1 MLHRSDPMSHD
12 ARLFPTGVTMVRAIA
27 AARWLTWLWMVGV
40 VAVAAVR
47 DVDDP
52 LANDPTGAG
61 TALRQPVVAWLCV
74 AAVLAMCVFATVA
87 VRRAPQR
94 VMSPRFAIV
103 EGGLAFALSA
113 VDGWVFD
120 PGHVF
125 ETSQSL
131 ATQYPLISMATVGL
145 TFGPWI
151 AASLGALLG
160 PAEWWAA
167 ELNEFGPWGLRH
179 VFSIIATSIFFAAAG
194 ALFGWLGQLLRT
206 VEGRIADQRAR
217 DEVGL
222 VLHDTV
228 LQTLALVEQ
237 RTGDQDPEL
246 ARAARDADRDLR
258 RFLFGASA
266 LPADDL
272 EGRIRYAVE
281 RASRDHDIAVT
292 VNVVDLGC
300 DVDPAGQEAI
310 AGALG
315 EAVTNAIKHASP
327 TMIIVFAETDDDGQI
342 FASVRDDGVGFD
354 PTAVRR
360 GQGLEGSITGRMV
373 TTGGRAEITSTPGTG
388 SEVRVWSR

>member
-1 MLHRSDPMSHD
+1 M
-12 ARLFPTGVTMVRAIA
+12 
-27 AARWLTWLWMVGV
+27 TWLWMVGV
-40 VAVAAVR
+40 VAVAAFR

-52 LANDPTGAG
+52 LTNDPTGPG
-61 TALRQPVVAWLCV
+61 TALRQPIVAWLCV
-74 AAVLAMCVFATVA
+74 AAVLAMCVVATWA

-94 VMSPRFAIV
+94 LMSPRFAIV
-103 EGGLAFALSA
+103 EGSLAFALSA
-113 VDGWVFD
+113 VDGWIFD

-131 ATQYPLISMATVGL
+131 ATQYPLVSMATVGL

-151 AASLGALLG
+151 AAPAGALLG

-167 ELNEFGPWGLRH
+167 ELNEFGPWSLRH
-179 VFSIIATSIFFAAAG
+179 VFSIIATSIFFAAAA
-194 ALFGWLGQLLRT
+194 ALFGWLGQLLRA

-237 RTGDQDPEL
+237 RTGDHDPEL

-258 RFLFGASA
+258 RFLFGAA
-266 LPADDL
+266 VLPADDL
-272 EGRIRYAVE
+272 EGRIRLAVE
-281 RASRDHDIAVT
+281 RASRGHDIVIT
-292 VNVVDLGC
+292 VNVVDFGC
-300 DVDPAGQEAI
+300 SVDAAGQEAI

-315 EAVTNAIKHASP
+315 EAVRNSIKHASAHSVV
-327 TMIIVFAETDDDGQI
+327 VFAETDDDGQV

-354 PTAVRR
+354 LTAVRR
-360 GQGLEGSITGRMV
+360 GQGLDGSITGRMNAV
-373 TTGGRAEITSTPGTG
+373 GGRAEITSAPGSGT
-388 SEVRVWSR
+388 EVKVWSR

>member
-1 MLHRSDPMSHD
+1 MTPE
-12 ARLFPTGVTMVRAIA
+12 ATRLFPTGVTMVRAIA

-40 VAVAAVR
+40 VAVASLR
-47 DVDDP
+47 EVDSP
-52 LANDPTGAG
+52 RPNDPTGAA

-74 AAVLAMCVFATVA
+74 LAVLAMCLFATA
-87 VRRAPQR
+87 AIRQNPRGA
-94 VMSPRFAIV
+94 MSPTFAV
-103 EGGLAFALSA
+103 TEVALAFGLSA

-131 ATQYPLISMATVGL
+131 ATQYPLISMATAGL
-145 TFGPWI
+145 AFGPWI
-151 AASLGALLG
+151 AALLGTLIG
-160 PAEWWAA
+160 PAEWAA
-167 ELNEFGPWGLRH
+167 ALLNDFGPWSLRH
-179 VFSIIATSIFFAAAG
+179 TASIVATSIFFAAAG
-194 ALFGWLGQLLRT
+194 ALFGWLGQLLRS

-237 RTGDQDPEL
+237 RTGDRDPEL

-266 LPADDL
+266 VPAHDL
-272 EGRIRYAVE
+272 EGRIRHAVE
-281 RASRDHDIAVT
+281 RAARGHDLTVT

-300 DVDPAGQEAI
+300 EVDATGQEAV

-315 EAVTNAIKHASP
+315 EAVTNAVKHASAG
-327 TMIIVFAETDDDGQI
+327 TVVVFAETDDDGQI

-354 PTAVRR
+354 PDAAQR
-360 GQGLEGSITGRMV
+360 GQGLDGSIIGRMAAI
-373 TTGGRAEITSTPGTG
+373 GGRSEITSSPGSG